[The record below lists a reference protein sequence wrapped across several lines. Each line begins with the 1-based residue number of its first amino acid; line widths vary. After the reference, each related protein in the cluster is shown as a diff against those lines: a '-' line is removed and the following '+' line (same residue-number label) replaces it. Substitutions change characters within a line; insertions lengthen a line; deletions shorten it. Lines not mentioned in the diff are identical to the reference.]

1 MERSVHLAQGSEH
14 FKGVKLVADDDDDVN
29 SILVLSHALPVPNG
43 LNQTRVLSPLL
54 SGFTLEM
61 RNTSVLERKVG

>member
-14 FKGVKLVADDDDDVN
+14 FKGVKLVADDDDVN

-43 LNQTRVLSPLL
+43 LNQTRVLSPLF

-61 RNTSVLERKVG
+61 RNTSVLERKMG